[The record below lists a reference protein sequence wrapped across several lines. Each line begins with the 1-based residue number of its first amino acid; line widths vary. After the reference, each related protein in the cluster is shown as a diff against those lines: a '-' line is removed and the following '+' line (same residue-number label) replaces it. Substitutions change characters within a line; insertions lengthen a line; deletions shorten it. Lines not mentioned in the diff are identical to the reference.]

1 MISISKPQIDEEEI
15 RAVARVLRRGRISHS
30 DGTGPN
36 TLQMERAF
44 ALFVGSKY
52 AVTFNSG
59 TSAITSALLALN
71 IGRSDEV
78 ILPSFTH
85 IGTVEAVT
93 MTGARP
99 IFVDIDPETYCL
111 DTKKVKEAITTNT
124 KVVIPVHLYGLPVD
138 MQPVK
143 EIADRNRIHI
153 VEDASHALGSE
164 YEGRRIG
171 CIGDMTCFS
180 FQEDGIITTGEGG
193 IVTTDSSEYME
204 LLKLIRCH
212 GDGGSR
218 QRIEG
223 YNFKLSEVGAA
234 IGIVQLSKLPRFLDN
249 RRQNASLLSEIL
261 EESEKIIIPNEPLG
275 RRHSWNYFTIRI
287 KGANAGRRNKAIR
300 QLRKRKIWAE
310 IYYPKPIHT
319 MPYYVTKYGTTSLLH
334 SERAARQVVSLPIY
348 PGLSED
354 EIVYIGKTTI
364 ETIG

>member
-1 MISISKPQIDEEEI
+1 MISMSKPQLDEEEI

-30 DGTGPN
+30 DGAGPN
-36 TLQMERAF
+36 TLQMERVF

-52 AVTFNSG
+52 AVTFNTG

-99 IFVDIDPETYCL
+99 IFIDIDPETYCI
-111 DTKKVKEAITTNT
+111 DAKKVKDALSTNT
-124 KVVIPVHLYGLPVD
+124 KAVIPVHLYGLPVD
-138 MQPVK
+138 MGPLK
-143 EIADRNRIHI
+143 DITERNKISVI
-153 VEDASHALGSE
+153 EDASHALGSE

-193 IVTTDSSEYME
+193 MVTTDNSEFME

-223 YNFKLSEVGAA
+223 FNFKLSEVGAA
-234 IGIVQLSKLPRFLDN
+234 IGLVQLSKLPRFLDS

-261 EESEKIIIPNEPLG
+261 EESEKLIVPNEPLG
-275 RRHSWNYFTIRI
+275 RRHSWNFFTVRI
-287 KGANAGRRNKAIR
+287 KGANAGRRNKALK

-310 IYYPKPIHT
+310 AYYHKPIHS
-319 MPYYVTKYGTTSLLH
+319 MPIYITKYGTVHLIH
-334 SERAARQVVSLPIY
+334 SERAARQVLSLPIY
-348 PGLSED
+348 PGLMED
-354 EIVYIGKTTI
+354 EITYIGKTTL